1 MQVQSARQPNRIR
14 RRKRPQVRVVV
25 PCSAAP
31 FPCPG
36 TAPASAGSA
45 EAALSG
51 SLTAVAAAEQVF
63 PLRRSFAIPPGPY
76 CPTCCTALSTP
87 SGRCCRSALP
97 AGRWAGCGS
106 STPRKTRSRL
116 KSLVCQFKGWLVV
129 TTGFPV
135 WPSIALSPL
144 MIWRVFGFQRTWVEH
159 WPLSF

>member
-106 STPRKTRSRL
+106 NTPAL
-116 KSLVCQFKGWLVV
+116 PAPLELLSLRPLFSGCWLIRR
-129 TTGFPV
+129 
-135 WPSIALSPL
+135 WRQPL
-144 MIWRVFGFQRTWVEH
+144 H
-159 WPLSF
+159 